1 MKILLNSLMSGKVHV
16 VSGGEA
22 RDSLPC
28 ARLLRA
34 KVAELADAQD
44 SGSCGGNPVEV
55 QVLSF
60 ALPCEWYSRKFSAVV
75 GLDTFY

>member
-44 SGSCGGNPVEV
+44 SGSCARKGVGV
-55 QVLSF
+55 QVPPF
-60 ALPCEWYSRKFSAVV
+60 APGS
-75 GLDTFY
+75 